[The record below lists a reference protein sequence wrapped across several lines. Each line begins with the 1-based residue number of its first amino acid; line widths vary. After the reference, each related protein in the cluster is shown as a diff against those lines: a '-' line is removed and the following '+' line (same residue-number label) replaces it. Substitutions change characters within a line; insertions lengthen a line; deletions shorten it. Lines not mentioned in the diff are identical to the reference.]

1 MRRAATAAVAIG
13 ALVLPQIPA
22 RAQGA
27 SANAPSYVAYASVGS
42 NYTQIFDSLPFQS
55 ASSINTANPVTISN
69 LTCALGNPFDFA
81 SPVQSSGSGG
91 LGLSNTLPGWYGSAT
106 LEAKF
111 GATTGDQSTGGI
123 LSFGQTNNDPAV
135 AANRAL
141 GLMATSSTGG
151 TAFGLRLVNLTGISI
166 GAIDLSFSSE
176 LWRQTA
182 TPKTV
187 TNYYYLDLTGT
198 NGFTT
203 DVVSGSLT
211 GLSFAAG
218 SGAAYGTNGPLASN
232 GVAFTN
238 LPLTTNWPPGAA
250 LWLVWE
256 MTNDA
261 AGGQGIGI
269 DNLSFS
275 APSLPPV
282 ITTQPL
288 GQSVPAGNSAAFS
301 VAVSN
306 AFSVGYQ
313 WYTNDVPLTNGNEF
327 SGTDSSTLTI
337 SSVQISDATIYTV
350 IVSNQYG
357 SVTSSNATLYLAA
370 PPTFTAQPMSQ
381 TTNAGSNAV
390 FSVTVVGAPLFDY
403 QWFLNGKPLFDAGG
417 VSGAQSALLT
427 LTNLS
432 APDSGSYTVVVS
444 NPLGAATSSVAF
456 LDVLLPPFIAEQPLD
471 QLLPGNAPATLTV
484 TAGGTPPLY
493 YHWEEMGVTNLP
505 GATNSAL
512 SVASAGY
519 YRVVVSNLYGS
530 VTSGVAQ
537 VSVES
542 NITSRPSMTLTITSP
557 SSGGRTST
565 NVTGR
570 VTDSKL
576 PIWNVL
582 YSITNFN
589 AGTNVASGHAVLT
602 AGSPALWSVGLILPG
617 TNIIAVQA
625 FDFASNHSAVVTRK
639 FFYEVAAP
647 LNLQTIGSGS
657 GAFKVKSF
665 APGGQP
671 AVNALNIGQEYQ
683 ITAEPAPHSLF
694 GGWTRTTTNSFLST
708 NSVALT
714 FLMESNLIITAAF
727 ESNLYLG
734 ASGTYNGLFM
744 VSNILEN
751 ATENT
756 AGLLGGLVVRTN
768 GDYSGKLW
776 IEGAGH
782 AVSGAFDAFGRATN
796 KIPRPGGAVPLEM
809 TLDASVNPPCIHGT
823 VSNSGTALLSD
834 LYAVRAG
841 SNWPKTHYTMLIPP
855 ATNGTPTNS
864 PGGDGYA
871 LIASSAGSAKTLNTA
886 SIRGA
891 LADGA
896 TFSQTV
902 AVSEDGYVP
911 FYDSLYG
918 NKGLLLG
925 WVSLPT
931 NAAGNLVWIRPK
943 SGSAR
948 YPNGFTNATQVE
960 ISPWVNPL
968 TAPTDVA
975 TLANLVVAESTT
987 DTNDLFRFDVKVSKK
1002 NYTLKMVYE
1011 TNYLTGSINPNNG
1024 LLEVTF
1030 GNSSARTTNGFG
1042 AILQNGTNEPFGGGY
1057 FLNRTTGQAIQLTP

>member
-403 QWFLNGKPLFDAGG
+403 QWFLNGKPLK
-417 VSGAQSALLT
+417 
-427 LTNLS
+427 
-432 APDSGSYTVVVS
+432 
-444 NPLGAATSSVAF
+444 
-456 LDVLLPPFIAEQPLD
+456 

-639 FFYEVAAP
+639 FALWRLDPDDYEQFP
-647 LNLQTIGSGS
+647 
-657 GAFKVKSF
+657 
-665 APGGQP
+665 
-671 AVNALNIGQEYQ
+671 
-683 ITAEPAPHSLF
+683 
-694 GGWTRTTTNSFLST
+694 
-708 NSVALT
+708 
-714 FLMESNLIITAAF
+714 
-727 ESNLYLG
+727 
-734 ASGTYNGLFM
+734 
-744 VSNILEN
+744 
-751 ATENT
+751 
-756 AGLLGGLVVRTN
+756 
-768 GDYSGKLW
+768 
-776 IEGAGH
+776 
-782 AVSGAFDAFGRATN
+782 FD
-796 KIPRPGGAVPLEM
+796 
-809 TLDASVNPPCIHGT
+809 
-823 VSNSGTALLSD
+823 
-834 LYAVRAG
+834 
-841 SNWPKTHYTMLIPP
+841 
-855 ATNGTPTNS
+855 
-864 PGGDGYA
+864 
-871 LIASSAGSAKTLNTA
+871 
-886 SIRGA
+886 
-891 LADGA
+891 
-896 TFSQTV
+896 Q
-902 AVSEDGYVP
+902 
-911 FYDSLYG
+911 
-918 NKGLLLG
+918 
-925 WVSLPT
+925 
-931 NAAGNLVWIRPK
+931 
-943 SGSAR
+943 
-948 YPNGFTNATQVE
+948 
-960 ISPWVNPL
+960 
-968 TAPTDVA
+968 
-975 TLANLVVAESTT
+975 
-987 DTNDLFRFDVKVSKK
+987 
-1002 NYTLKMVYE
+1002 
-1011 TNYLTGSINPNNG
+1011 
-1024 LLEVTF
+1024 
-1030 GNSSARTTNGFG
+1030 
-1042 AILQNGTNEPFGGGY
+1042 
-1057 FLNRTTGQAIQLTP
+1057 